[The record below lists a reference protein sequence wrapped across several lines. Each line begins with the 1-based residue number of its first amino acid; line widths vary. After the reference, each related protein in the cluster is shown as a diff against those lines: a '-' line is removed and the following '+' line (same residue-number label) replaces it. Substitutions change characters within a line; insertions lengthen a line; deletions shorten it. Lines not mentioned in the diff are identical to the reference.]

1 MNKYYLG
8 VDLGST
14 TCKAIIINEKDEITG
29 RGITNTRANYKIAA
43 DIARKEAV
51 YDARFNLLEQNL
63 KNEIIAHPEYKK
75 YIEDIKSVFQ
85 YLQFKKRLDSLY
97 KQLKI
102 SAETFSDKV
111 KEDIKK
117 QIDNIIDTIEPLIKK
132 EFIDGDLGTKNQFFR
147 DIISEKSLPEIWT
160 PVPLREA
167 RCL

>member
-14 TCKAIIINEKDEITG
+14 TCKAVIINEKDEITG

-43 DIARKEAV
+43 DIARKEAI

-63 KNEIIAHPEYKK
+63 ENEITTHPEYKK

-102 SAETFSDKV
+102 SDEKFSDNV
-111 KEDIKK
+111 KEDIRKH
-117 QIDNIIDTIEPLIKK
+117 IDNIIGNIESYIKK
-132 EFIDGDLGTKNQFFR
+132 EFEDGDLGTKTN
-147 DIISEKSLPEIWT
+147 
-160 PVPLREA
+160 
-167 RCL
+167 